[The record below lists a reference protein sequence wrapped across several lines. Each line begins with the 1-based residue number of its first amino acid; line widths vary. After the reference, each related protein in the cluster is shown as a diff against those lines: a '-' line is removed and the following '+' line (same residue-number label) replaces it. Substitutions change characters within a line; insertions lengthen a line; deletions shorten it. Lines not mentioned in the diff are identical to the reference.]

1 MKLADSIRRKVTLTL
16 FGAFVLAL
24 VAAASAVALFEYRSA
39 EIRARISLE
48 SLADTLASS
57 LVAALDFD
65 SPDVAAQNLAQLEPS
80 GAILA
85 ATVFRTDGDNAGHLF
100 TTYRRART
108 VSRFPQELRPVGF
121 YRQRD
126 HVLLVQPLLVEGREV
141 GRLLLEADVGVFRR
155 GLRNAL
161 EVLAVI
167 FVVLAAASYGL
178 SRLLQ
183 RAITR
188 PIVQLAETAAQVY
201 LTSDFNLRVPVTTQ
215 DEIGNLSLSFNEMLT
230 GIALRDRQLA
240 AQTAFQQAVLDHA
253 GLAIVTTATDGTIR
267 TFNAAAER
275 MLGYTAAEMIG
286 CAKPVVFHDAAEM
299 SWHAAELTRALG
311 REIEPGFAVL
321 TELAN
326 RESPAAEWTYV
337 RKDGSHFPVLL
348 VLSTLRTATSETLG
362 LCAIAADLTERK
374 QAEAQLRLESAALA
388 AAANAIV
395 ITDRGGLVQRV
406 NPAFTALTGYTAEEA
421 IGRNLRE
428 LVKSGQH
435 DAAFYRRLWTTIL
448 AGHVWRGEI
457 TNRRKDGSLFIE
469 EQTITP
475 VRDEHGEI
483 AHFVAIKQDITE
495 RKKLEKQLLRTQRL
509 ESVGRLASGIA
520 HDLNNILAPMLM
532 ATPIL
537 REAIRDPAAGQ
548 IVDIINT
555 NAQRGTAII
564 KQLLAFSRGM
574 EGRRTSLQLKS
585 LLRDMELIIAETF
598 PKNIRVHLDM
608 PPEPWL
614 VTSDPTQLHQVLMN
628 LCVNARDAMP
638 PGGTLTLGL
647 ENVQVDPAF
656 AATIPGAQPG
666 RYVRLSVTDTGTGIA
681 PQVLDKIY
689 DPFFS
694 TKEIGRGTGLGLSTV
709 LGIVKN
715 HQGFVQVKSEL
726 GRGTRFNVYLP
737 ACAAVEAML
746 PPAEE
751 KPLRGKGELVLVV
764 DDEESVRQV
773 TRHILRAYG
782 YRVTDFGDAADG
794 LDWYARHGA
803 EARVVITD
811 LLMPGMDGAVFI
823 RKLRRLNP
831 QVLIIAASGKQ
842 PEAGVP
848 ESVTAEAQASLAKPF
863 TVEVLLRTLHRV
875 LHPSEPGAPSPT

>member
-1 MKLADSIRRKVTLTL
+1 MKLAGSIHRKVTLTL
-16 FGAFVLAL
+16 FGAFGLAL
-24 VAAASAVALFEYRSA
+24 VAAASAMALFEYRSA

-48 SLADTLASS
+48 SIADTLASS
-57 LVAALDFD
+57 LVAALDFN
-65 SPDVAAQNLAQLEPS
+65 SPDVAAENLARLEPN
-80 GAILA
+80 GAILGA
-85 ATVFRTDGDNAGHLF
+85 AVFRTDADGESRLLTA
-100 TTYRRART
+100 YRRAGA
-108 VSRFPQELRPVGF
+108 VLRFPQELRPAGF

-126 HVLLVQPLLVEGREV
+126 HALLVQPLRVEGREV

-161 EVLAVI
+161 EVLAVV

-201 LTSDFNLRVPVTTQ
+201 LTSDFNLRVPVTTH
-215 DEIGNLSLSFNEMLT
+215 DEIGNLALSFNEMLT

-253 GLAIVTTATDGTIR
+253 GLAIVTTATDGLIR
-267 TFNAAAER
+267 TFNAAAGR
-275 MLGYTAAEMIG
+275 MLGYTAAEVIG
-286 CAKPVVFHDAAEM
+286 CATPAIFHDAAEM
-299 SWHAAELTRALG
+299 SWHAAELARSLG

-321 TELAN
+321 AELAS
-326 RESPAAEWTYV
+326 REAAAAEWTYV
-337 RKDGSHFPVLL
+337 RKDGSRFPVLL
-348 VLSTLRTATSETLG
+348 VLSTLRTATGEILG
-362 LCAIAADLTERK
+362 LCAIGADLTERK

-395 ITDRGGLVQRV
+395 ITDRSGLVQRV
-406 NPAFTALTGYTAEEA
+406 NPAFTVLTGYTAEEA
-421 IGRNLRE
+421 IGRNLRD

-457 TNRRKDGSLFIE
+457 TNRRKDRSLFLE

-475 VRDEHGEI
+475 VRDEQGEI
-483 AHFVAIKQDITE
+483 AHFIAIKQDITE
-495 RKKLEKQLLRTQRL
+495 RKKLEEHLLRTQRL

-537 REAIRDPAAGQ
+537 REAIRDPIAGN

-574 EGRRTSLQLKS
+574 ESRRTPLQLKS

-598 PKNIRVHLDM
+598 PKNIRVHLEIA
-608 PPEPWL
+608 PEPWL
-614 VTSDPTQLHQVLMN
+614 VTSDPTQLHQVMMN
-628 LCVNARDAMP
+628 LCVNSRDAMP
-638 PGGTLTLGL
+638 QGGTLTLGL
-647 ENVQVDPAF
+647 ENVQVERAF
-656 AATIPGAQPG
+656 ATTIPDAQPG
-666 RYVRLSVTDTGTGIA
+666 RYVVLSVTDTGTGIA
-681 PQVLDKIY
+681 PEYLAKIY

-709 LGIVKN
+709 LAIVKN

-726 GRGTRFNVYLP
+726 GRGTRFHIYLP
-737 ACAAVEAML
+737 ACAAVEAMISSTD
-746 PPAEE
+746 E
-751 KPLRGKGELVLVV
+751 KPLRGNGELVLVV

-782 YRVTDFGDAADG
+782 YRVTDFADAAEG
-794 LDWYARHGA
+794 LDWYARHGS
-803 EARVVITD
+803 ETQVVITD
-811 LLMPGMDGAVFI
+811 LLMPGMDGAAFI

-831 QVLIIAASGKQ
+831 RVLIVAASGKQ
-842 PEAGVP
+842 PETGAP
-848 ESVTAEAQASLAKPF
+848 EAVMAEVQASLAKPF
-863 TVEVLLRTLHRV
+863 TVEALLRTLHRV
-875 LHPSEPGAPSPT
+875 LHPPEPGAPIAK